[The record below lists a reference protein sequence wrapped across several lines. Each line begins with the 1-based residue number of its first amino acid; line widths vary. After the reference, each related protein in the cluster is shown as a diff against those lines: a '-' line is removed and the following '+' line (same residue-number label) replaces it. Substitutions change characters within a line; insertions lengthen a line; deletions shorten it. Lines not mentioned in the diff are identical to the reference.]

1 VGICKESEREG
12 GTAKVAE
19 RMGLVRTDN
28 FGGAPLSCSLDF
40 VSIRRRFGTL
50 GRRGGR
56 GRLNPTDDGVG
67 EGVASTM
74 LILFESAED
83 KVRDDVT
90 DGIIGR
96 GDRGRGDGGLE
107 AVEDEG
113 SNSGNCFD
121 RKAVW
126 VSN

>member
-1 VGICKESEREG
+1 MGICKESEREG
-12 GTAKVAE
+12 GTAKVTE

-28 FGGAPLSCSLDF
+28 FGGLPFSRSADF

-50 GRRGGR
+50 GRRGGG

-74 LILFESAED
+74 LILAESAED
-83 KVRDDVT
+83 KVRDDDT

-121 RKAVW
+121 LKAVW